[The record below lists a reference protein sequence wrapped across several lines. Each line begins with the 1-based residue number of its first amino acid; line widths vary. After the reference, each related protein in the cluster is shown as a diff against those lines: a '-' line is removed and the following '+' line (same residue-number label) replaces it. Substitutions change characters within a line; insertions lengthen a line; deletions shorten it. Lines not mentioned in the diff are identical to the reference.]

1 MTTVLTTKQQN
12 SKINQFVELYTQGV
26 QAWVAAGEIIVELV
40 EADPYVF
47 DSIIAKCPHLNA
59 GILGK
64 FEQMGRKIIH
74 PHLLMNSSPGTERLA
89 KLPYS
94 VQQRYIDEPISLVVH
109 TDHGTSILKVK
120 AKDMTSAQAKQVFK
134 QDRIRTEG
142 EQKAYMV
149 DQESRTAIVKTSAN
163 STPWSIKNGRV
174 IFQQGASLSAGEL
187 AMILTQLTK

>member
-26 QAWVAAGEIIVELV
+26 EAWVAAGEIIVELV

-94 VQQRYIDEPISLVVH
+94 VQQRYIDEPIALVVH
-109 TDHGTSILKVK
+109 TEHGTDVLKVK

-142 EQKAYMV
+142 EQKAYMM
-149 DQESRTAIVKTSAN
+149 DQESRTAIVKPSSN